1 MLVDG
6 QHLTA
11 RLTHVLDFHHF
22 VSGPTQNRVSPTLC
36 GSLIVYKS
44 GLYGCGKME
53 EIETTPVAGKAAH
66 HGPSELNMVTELLF
80 NLGHFYLLPSAL
92 LTGHC

>member
-1 MLVDG
+1 
-6 QHLTA
+6 
-11 RLTHVLDFHHF
+11 
-22 VSGPTQNRVSPTLC
+22 
-36 GSLIVYKS
+36 VYKS

-92 LTGHC
+92 LSRALLIAYSNPSRQTERLPPRATAPHHRPHTHISQA